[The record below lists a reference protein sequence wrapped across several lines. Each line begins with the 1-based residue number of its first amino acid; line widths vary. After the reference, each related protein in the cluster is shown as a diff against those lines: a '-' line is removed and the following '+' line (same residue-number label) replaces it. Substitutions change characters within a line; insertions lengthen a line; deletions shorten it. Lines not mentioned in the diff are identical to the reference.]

1 MLNRRLNL
9 ALAFS
14 SALLLAGCA
23 SSPERSEFVEIEN
36 NAYTISAS
44 SNSTDNGGI
53 VRVELI
59 KQAQKF
65 CADKDLKFRL
75 LKSRFNDGNDDKSAT
90 ATIDFVCESPT
101 AASAT
106 STCGRSPL
114 RQGSFCLS
122 AFRSTALIKAFRST
136 AIDTTRT
143 LPVVV
148 L

>member
-23 SSPERSEFVEIEN
+23 SSPEYTDFVEIGN
-36 NAYTISAS
+36 NTYTISAS
-44 SNSTDNGGI
+44 SESTDNGGI

-75 LKSRFNDGNDDKSAT
+75 LKSRFNDGNNDKSAT
-90 ATIDFVCESPT
+90 ATIDFVCDSPT
-101 AASAT
+101 AASANQPPQPT
-106 STCGRSPL
+106 PRDEIPSTKVPSVLVP
-114 RQGSFCLS
+114 S
-122 AFRSTALIKAFRST
+122 AQKR
-136 AIDTTRT
+136 
-143 LPVVV
+143 
-148 L
+148 